1 MDIFDTHAH
10 LLDEK
15 FDEDREALI
24 ASLPE
29 SGVRLVMECC
39 TDLGYLKKLIP
50 FVEGHPMI
58 YGAAGLHP
66 EELGPYALKDL
77 DAVAAALAHPRIRAV
92 GEIGLDYYWPEN
104 PPREVQR
111 AFFDAQLSLAAAHGL
126 PVIIHDREAHGDT
139 VDILRAHK
147 GTVTGVMHCFSG
159 SYETAKECLDL
170 GFFIGFGGALTFR
183 NAKRNVEAAAR
194 IPLDRLVVETDC
206 PYMAP
211 VPFRGKRND
220 PAKTRFVLQKLAE
233 IRALPPEDLA
243 PLLFDN
249 GRRLFRIEDDA

>member
-15 FDEDREALI
+15 FDEDREELI
-24 ASLPE
+24 ASLAN
-29 SGVRLVMECC
+29 SGVKLVMEAC
-39 TDLGYLKKLIP
+39 TDLGYLEKLIP
-50 FVEGHPMI
+50 FIERHPMI

-66 EELGPYALKDL
+66 EELGPYALSDL
-77 DAVAAALAHPRIRAV
+77 DAVESALAHEKIKAV

-111 AFFDAQLSLAAAHGL
+111 EFFDAQLSLAAVHHL

-147 GTVTGVMHCFSG
+147 GQVTGVMHCFSG
-159 SYETAKECLDL
+159 SYETAKECLDM
-170 GFFIGFGGALTFR
+170 GFYIGFGGALTFK
-183 NAKRNVEAAAR
+183 NAKRNVEVAAKV
-194 IPLDRLVVETDC
+194 PLDRLVVETDC

-211 VPFRGKRND
+211 VPCRGQRND
-220 PAKTRFVLQKLAE
+220 PTKTLYVLQKLAE
-233 IRALPPEDLA
+233 LRSMDQETLA
-243 PLLFDN
+243 PVLFEN
-249 GRRLFRIEDDA
+249 GKRLFGI

>member
-10 LLDEK
+10 LLDDH
-15 FDEDREALI
+15 FDSDREQLI
-24 ASLPE
+24 ASLADNN
-29 SGVRLVMECC
+29 VKLVMEAC
-39 TDLGYLKKLIP
+39 TDLGYLEKLIP
-50 FVEGHPMI
+50 FIERHPMI

-66 EELGPYALKDL
+66 EELGPYALSDM
-77 DAVAAALAHPRIRAV
+77 DAVESALAHEKIKAV

-111 AFFDAQLSLAAAHGL
+111 EFFDAQLSLAAVHHL

-147 GTVTGVMHCFSG
+147 GQVTGVMHCFSG

-170 GFFIGFGGALTFR
+170 GFYIGFGGALTFK
-183 NAKRNVEAAAR
+183 NARRNVEVAAKV
-194 IPLDRLVVETDC
+194 PLDRLVVETDC

-211 VPFRGKRND
+211 VPCRGQRND
-220 PAKTRFVLQKLAE
+220 PTKTLYVLQKLAE
-233 IRALPPEDLA
+233 LRSMDQETLA
-243 PLLFDN
+243 PVLFEN
-249 GRRLFRIEDDA
+249 GKRLFGI

>member
-10 LLDEK
+10 LLDAQ

-24 ASLPE
+24 ASF
-29 SGVRLVMECC
+29 SDVGVKLVMEAC

-50 FVEGHPMI
+50 FVESHPMI

-66 EELGPYALKDL
+66 EELGPYALGDL
-77 DAVAAALAHPRIRAV
+77 DTVAAALDHPKIRAV

-111 AFFDAQLSLAAAHGL
+111 AFFDAQLSLAADHHL

-139 VDILRAHK
+139 VDILRAHR
-147 GTVTGVMHCFSG
+147 GRVTGVMHCFSG

-170 GFFIGFGGALTFR
+170 GFFIGFGGALTFK
-183 NAKRNVEAAAR
+183 NAKRNVEVAAKV
-194 IPLDRLVVETDC
+194 PLDRLVVETDC

-211 VPFRGKRND
+211 VPCRGQRND
-220 PAKTRFVLQKLAE
+220 PTKTLYVLDKLCE
-233 IRALPPEDLA
+233 IRAMDRAELA
-243 PLLFDN
+243 PLLFEN
-249 GRRLFRIEDDA
+249 GKRLFAI